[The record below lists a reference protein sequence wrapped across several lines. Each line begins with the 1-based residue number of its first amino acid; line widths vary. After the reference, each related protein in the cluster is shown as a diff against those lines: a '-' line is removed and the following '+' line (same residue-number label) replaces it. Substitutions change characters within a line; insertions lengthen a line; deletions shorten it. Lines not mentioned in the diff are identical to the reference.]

1 MQSMKNLDIV
11 FWAGVAV
18 ILFFYIGFLKI
29 RYSNEI
35 IDLKEEKW
43 FLLIYIILLIF
54 TLVVWR
60 YMFDTIFSPK
70 LLHFLV
76 PRHIEGI

>member
-1 MQSMKNLDIV
+1 MQFMKNLDII

-18 ILFFYIGFLKI
+18 ILFFYIGFLKF
-29 RYSNEI
+29 RYSDEI
-35 IDLKEEKW
+35 IDVKEEKW
-43 FLLIYIILLIF
+43 FLLIYIILLLC

-70 LLHFLV
+70 LLHFLS
-76 PRHIEGI
+76 PQNTQGI